1 MISPGSNTI
10 YIFVIDTDQYAGN
23 FEREMVAFM
32 TGCVG
37 ECGVGDE
44 YAEMYRDRFNIDED
58 DDRHNEYIFSSPDDH
73 GCHRPA
79 TTWPTPGWFN
89 DGMGNMYREGT
100 DEKIAVER
108 YITERQAEID
118 KADNDYDKESLQEDI
133 EQVQKEGITKWPAA
147 NSVGIFMERLP
158 TDEEA
163 KRLIERAIEFV
174 KMRETDQRE
183 WKRCN
188 ITVEGFRLI
197 QQRTTEMTARTWHIS
212 SKDSC

>member
-108 YITERQAEID
+108 YITERQAEVIQVTGVVID
-118 KADNDYDKESLQEDI
+118 LAEQKRADGDCANITDRKQAEEELAKA
-133 EQVQKEGITKWPAA
+133 
-147 NSVGIFMERLP
+147 
-158 TDEEA
+158 EEA
-163 KRLIERAIEFV
+163 DGA
-174 KMRETDQRE
+174 
-183 WKRCN
+183 
-188 ITVEGFRLI
+188 
-197 QQRTTEMTARTWHIS
+197 
-212 SKDSC
+212 